1 MISKRT
7 RLNLQADKIEMV
19 LAHHKLAAQVY
30 GGSVTPNTVRFD
42 LNVAPNVKIN
52 KLASLAEEIA
62 LALGAANVR
71 IHRDGAA
78 IRVEV
83 PRERKSSVLLTDL
96 CDQVGRIP
104 ALTSVLGLDGNGQ
117 PLLLRLSSP
126 SVAHIL
132 VAGTTGSGKT
142 AAVRSLL
149 LSLARFNRPNDMR
162 FVLID
167 PKGRGFESLKDLP
180 HLLYPAV
187 RETADAVT
195 ALQKLVTHMERRD
208 REQCDRPRVVIAIDE
223 LADLLQTGGKQI
235 EAPLTRLVQRG
246 REAGFHVIAATQKPS
261 SKVMSGIMKSNF
273 PTRLV
278 GRVASPEDARS
289 AAGIGGTG
297 AEKLA
302 GHGEFLLVAEG
313 QVIRFQSAYAGSEH
327 MAKMIGELRQPAGR
341 IVLLD
346 NPVYRAL
353 QPQLIEG

>member
-1 MISKRT
+1 MLSKRT
-7 RLNLQADKIEMV
+7 RLNLQADRIEMV
-19 LAHHKLAAQVY
+19 LAHHRLEAQVF

-42 LNVAPNVKIN
+42 LNVAPNVKLN
-52 KLASLAEEIA
+52 KLAALAEEIA

-71 IHRDGAA
+71 IHREGAA

-83 PRERKSSVLLTDL
+83 PRARKSLVLLTEL
-96 CDQVGRIP
+96 CEQVGGIP
-104 ALTSVLGLDGNGQ
+104 ALTAILGLDGNGQ

-142 AAVRSLL
+142 AAVRTML

-162 FVLID
+162 LVLID

-187 RETADAVT
+187 RETSDAVSV
-195 ALQKLVTHMERRD
+195 LQRLVTHMERRD
-208 REQCDRPRVVIAIDE
+208 REKCDSPRVVVAIDE
-223 LADLLQTGGKQI
+223 LAELLQTGGKHV

-278 GRVASPEDARS
+278 GRVSSPEDART

-302 GHGEFLLVAEG
+302 GHGEFLLIAEG
-313 QVIRFQSAYAGSEH
+313 RVIRYQAAYAGSEH
-327 MAKMIGELRQPAGR
+327 VGKLIGEMRQQSGR
-341 IVLLD
+341 MVLLD
-346 NPVYRAL
+346 APHDAKGQL
-353 QPQLIEG
+353 QLIPS